1 MHIRILKCFATSRHC
16 HSSISGSSHLFLYYQ
31 LLLMCVLHITY
42 GALRC
47 GVTDATV
54 LCNAEQVPETN
65 FLKKDKSQLFLPA
78 DVPVK

>member
-1 MHIRILKCFATSRHC
+1 
-16 HSSISGSSHLFLYYQ
+16 
-31 LLLMCVLHITY
+31 MCVLHITY

>member
-1 MHIRILKCFATSRHC
+1 
-16 HSSISGSSHLFLYYQ
+16 
-31 LLLMCVLHITY
+31 MCVLHITY

-54 LCNAEQVPETN
+54 LCNAEQEPETN

-78 DVPVK
+78 DVPVKWFRRKLTVLHPSPVNVYK